1 MTSEEH
7 YRQAEGLV
15 DRTDVIGALSFEQ
28 LAEAQVHATLDAEPP
43 YLVFEYIPAGSF
55 VTIAGT
61 CSLKA
66 SVCRFAT
73 SSVPAAISA
82 SGGKGR

>member
-1 MTSEEH
+1 MLGRVCPHPNIVTLH
-7 YRQAEGLV
+7 
-15 DRTDVIGALSFEQ
+15 
-28 LAEAQVHATLDAEPP
+28 EADLDAEPP